1 MEIREKAFTT
11 CSVIRGKALT
21 SCTNNAN
28 VMHHRDAILQGF
40 HLRAYVFTT
49 SPAIRAVRAYAM
61 CYAAE
66 LYERRTLY
74 FYSLFP
80 GLKWPEGIL
89 PSTLHCPAELQLA
102 L

>member
-1 MEIREKAFTT
+1 MEIRGKAFTT
-11 CSVIRGKALT
+11 CSVIRGKAFT
-21 SCTNNAN
+21 SCTNKTN
-28 VMHHRDAILQGF
+28 VMHHRSAIPQGF
-40 HLRAYVFTT
+40 HLRVYLFTT

-66 LYERRTLY
+66 LYERRTVY

-80 GLKWPEGIL
+80 GLKWPEGTL
-89 PSTLHCPAELQLA
+89 PSTLYCPAELQLA

>member
-1 MEIREKAFTT
+1 
-11 CSVIRGKALT
+11 
-21 SCTNNAN
+21 
-28 VMHHRDAILQGF
+28 MHHRNAIPQGF
-40 HLRAYVFTT
+40 HLRVYLFTT

-66 LYERRTLY
+66 LCERRWECRTVY
-74 FYSLFP
+74 CYSLFSSFQ
-80 GLKWPEGIL
+80 WPEGTP

>member
-1 MEIREKAFTT
+1 MYHY
-11 CSVIRGKALT
+11 
-21 SCTNNAN
+21 NA
-28 VMHHRDAILQGF
+28 IPQGF
-40 HLRAYVFTT
+40 HLRVYLFTI

-66 LYERRTLY
+66 LYERRTVY

-80 GLKWPEGIL
+80 GLKWPEGTL
-89 PSTLHCPAELQLA
+89 PSTLYCPAELQLA